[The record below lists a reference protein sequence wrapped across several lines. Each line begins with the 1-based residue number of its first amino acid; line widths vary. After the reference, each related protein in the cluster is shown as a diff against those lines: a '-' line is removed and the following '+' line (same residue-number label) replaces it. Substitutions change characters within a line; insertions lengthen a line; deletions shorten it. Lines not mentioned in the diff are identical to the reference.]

1 VLLVLLQLHWL
12 QVWALQG
19 LVLLLVMLLVL
30 LLCAGVLA
38 SSAHALLDMLGSL
51 FFTPPSPERFGHQ
64 Q

>member
-1 VLLVLLQLHWL
+1 VQLVLLQENWL
-12 QVWALQG
+12 QGWGLQW
-19 LVLLLVMLLVL
+19 LVLLLVL

-51 FFTPPSPERFGHQ
+51 LCTPPSSERFGHQ